1 MNAQGGA
8 ILRTDLRGVV
18 EEAFLQ
24 SELFIGPKCCPPIPV
39 QTEGGQ
45 YPVIQK
51 NAGNLLRNEVK
62 PIAAGGDYP
71 RIIRSWVPDNYTCEE
86 YGIEAIVPDKNART
100 IGRFFDLEARETVW
114 AYRQVQIGHE
124 IRVSTLLQNPNT
136 FSTTTAAITYT
147 STNLTTFDVGLD
159 VDSAKAQI
167 QGRGENV
174 DNLTLVMSYNNFL
187 RIRAST
193 KLQNRIRGTIS
204 TDAFLTLGTQ
214 AMADALQV
222 KQVLIGRATYD
233 GSAQGSAA
241 SALSNIWGDS
251 LMWLGTVVEPSGPDQ
266 YFNGS
271 VAFTIFWEQD
281 ADIFQVESY
290 RQERLRSTI
299 IRSRQNTAEKVV
311 LAAGAQL
318 VGTGYA

>member
-1 MNAQGGA
+1 MFPSGGA
-8 ILRTDLRGVV
+8 VLRADLRGVV

-24 SELFIGPKCCPPIPV
+24 SELYIGPKCCPPIPV

-51 NAGNLLRNEVK
+51 NVANLLRNEVK
-62 PIAAGGDYP
+62 PVSAGGDYP
-71 RIIRSWVPDNYTCEE
+71 RIARAYTTDTYTTLE
-86 YGIEAIVPDKNART
+86 YGIEAVVPDKNART

-114 AYRQVQIGHE
+114 AYRQVQLGHE
-124 IRVSTLLQNPNT
+124 IRVANLLQAPST

-147 STNLTTFDVGLD
+147 STNLASFDIGLD

-187 RIRAST
+187 RARAST

-241 SALSNIWGDS
+241 SSLSNIWGDS
-251 LMWLGTVVEPSGPDQ
+251 LMWLGTVVEPSGPDA

-299 IRSRQNTAEKVV
+299 IRSRQNTSEKVV
-311 LAAGAQL
+311 LAPGAQL
-318 VGTGYA
+318 IGTGYA

>member
-8 ILRTDLRGVV
+8 ILRADLRGVV

-24 SELFIGPKCCPPIPV
+24 SELFIGPKVCPPIPV

-71 RIIRSWVPDNYTCEE
+71 RILRAWVPDNYTCIE
-86 YGIEAIVPDKNART
+86 YGIEALVPDKNSRT

-124 IRVSTLLQNPNT
+124 IRVANLLQTGAT
-136 FSTTTAAITYT
+136 FSITTVASPYTTT
-147 STNLTTFDVGLD
+147 NLATFDVGLD
-159 VDSAKAQI
+159 VDTAKQQI
-167 QGRGENV
+167 QSRGENV
-174 DNLTLVMSYNNFL
+174 DNLTLVMSYDNFI

-214 AMADALQV
+214 ALADALQV
-222 KQVLIGRATYD
+222 KQVLVGRATYD
-233 GSAQGSAA
+233 TSAQYSTASSLSA
-241 SALSNIWGDS
+241 IWSDS
-251 LMWLGTVVEPSGPDQ
+251 FMWLGTVVEPSGPDQ

-281 ADIFQVESY
+281 ADIFQVEEY
-290 RQERLRSTI
+290 RQERLRSQV
-299 IRSRQNTAEKVV
+299 IRARQNTAEKVV

-318 VGTGYA
+318 IAPQYS

>member
-1 MNAQGGA
+1 MYALGGA
-8 ILRTDLRGVV
+8 VLRADLRGVV

-24 SELFIGPKCCPPIPV
+24 SELFIGPKACPPIPV

-51 NAGNLLRNEVK
+51 NGAGLLRNEAK
-62 PIAAGGDYP
+62 PVAAGADYP
-71 RIIRSWVPDNYTCEE
+71 RIARAYTTDTYTTEE
-86 YGIEAIVPDKNART
+86 YGIEAVVPDKNART

-124 IRVSTLLQNPNT
+124 IRVANLLQAPTT
-136 FSTTTAAITYT
+136 FSTTTANITYT
-147 STNLTTFDVGLD
+147 STNLATFDIGLD
-159 VDSAKAQI
+159 VDSCKAQI

-241 SALSNIWGDS
+241 SSLSNIWGDS
-251 LMWLGTVVEPSGPDQ
+251 LMWLGTVVEPSGPEQ

-271 VAFTIFWEQD
+271 IAFTIFWEQD

-299 IRSRQNTAEKVV
+299 VRARQNTSEKVV
-311 LAAGAQL
+311 LAPGAQL
-318 VGTGYA
+318 LGTGYV